1 VRMEIE
7 EGKWGYFPKLGKIRH
22 NFGPCR

>member
-1 VRMEIE
+1 MEIE
-7 EGKWGYFPKLGKIRH
+7 EGKWGYFPRLGKIRH

>member
-1 VRMEIE
+1 MEIE